1 MQHLH
6 SLPLAPAKRQTI
18 PPLDNIP
25 HNDYYHRMAGK
36 LQAEL
41 RKKKPF
47 EVLEQEV
54 MLNLMKTAHA
64 LAHPFTQLFKKSGLT
79 ESTYNVLR
87 ILRGHGDAGVPCH
100 EIAEQ
105 MVSYDPDLTRLLDRL
120 ETAKLVKRERSCTDR
135 RVIMARIAPEG
146 LKILSQLDHPILE
159 LHRHQLQHMSPT
171 KLRTLIDLLEEAR
184 GT

>member
-1 MQHLH
+1 M
-6 SLPLAPAKRQTI
+6 SLRSPALTI
-18 PPLDNIP
+18 PPLDNSP
-25 HNDYYHRMAGK
+25 HNDYYHTMAGK

-64 LAHPFTQLFKKSGLT
+64 LAHPFTQLFKESGLT

-87 ILRGHGDAGVPCH
+87 ILRGHGDSGIPCH

-120 ETAKLVKRERSCTDR
+120 ESAKLVKRERSCTDR
-135 RVIMARIAPEG
+135 RVIIARIAPEG
-146 LKILSQLDHPILE
+146 LKILSQLDQPILE
-159 LHRHQLQHMSPT
+159 LHRQQLQHMSPT